1 MNKLLGS
8 LLLVFALVAS
18 ASAQGI
24 SMIRRGE
31 VLRWSIERG
40 QSGFMRVVAVDGA
53 LFEIDQTNEQNPAA
67 GAIRMY
73 GALVDNGRKVVLLN
87 VGQWREVWEGALHRD
102 RIVGTVSAGSA
113 RFSFTIF
120 PAAHR
125 VEGPSPF
132 ITGRTL
138 RWETNALGG
147 QGGTLF
153 VTRAEGS
160 RFYLEQTNR
169 KNPSAGV
176 VRLEGEIKDGRI
188 YIYNR
193 QWNETWVGVFGRG
206 VVVGK
211 VNGQAEFR
219 IFE

>member
-1 MNKLLGS
+1 MNKILGS
-8 LLLVFALVAS
+8 LFLVFALIAS

-24 SMIRRGE
+24 PMIRRGE
-31 VLRWSIERG
+31 VLRWSIDGG
-40 QSGFMRVVAVDGA
+40 QSGLMKVTAVDGA
-53 LFEIDQTNEQNPAA
+53 FFEIDQTNEHNRAA
-67 GAIRMY
+67 GAVRMF

-87 VGQWREVWEGALHRD
+87 VGQWKEVWEGVLLRD
-102 RIVGTVSAGSA
+102 KIVGTVSAGSA
-113 RFSFTIF
+113 HFSFQIL
-120 PAAHR
+120 PAAQR
-125 VEGPSPF
+125 EEGPAPF

-147 QGGTLF
+147 QGGTLL
-153 VTRAEGS
+153 VTRTEGP
-160 RFYLEQTNR
+160 RFFLEQTNR

-176 VRLEGEIKDGRI
+176 VRLEGEIKEGRV

-193 QWNETWVGVFGRG
+193 RWNETWIGVFGRG
-206 VVVGK
+206 AVVGK